1 MSEIPEI
8 GKTERGFDFYSF
20 TDANG
25 ERCTLQKS
33 SSGNDE
39 LVWLG
44 VEGKVLRSSG
54 IEGVGMIP
62 VPLNEEFLVIAR
74 MHLNREMA
82 RKLLPM
88 LQNFVEIGEMF
99 RPDVDEKVDSKTDDQ
114 KEESSETKR
123 KRTQE
128 PESEDV
134 QPTQPY
140 DAD

>member
-1 MSEIPEI
+1 MSETLEI

-20 TDANG
+20 TDFNR
-25 ERCTLQKS
+25 EKCTLQKS

-44 VEGKVLRSSG
+44 VEGKVLRESG

-62 VPLNEEFLVIAR
+62 VPLNDQFLIVAR
-74 MHLNREMA
+74 MHLNREMV
-82 RKLLPM
+82 RQLLPM
-88 LQNFVEIGEMF
+88 LQSFVETGEIV
-99 RPDVDEKVDSKTDDQ
+99 RPDEKETDDSKIDDRND
-114 KEESSETKR
+114 ESSETKR

-140 DAD
+140 DTD

>member
-1 MSEIPEI
+1 MSETLEI
-8 GKTERGFDFYSF
+8 GKTPRGFDFYSF

-39 LVWLG
+39 LAWLG
-44 VEGKVLRSSG
+44 VEGKLLRSSG

-62 VPLNEEFLVIAR
+62 VPLNEEFLIIAR
-74 MHLNREMA
+74 MHLNREMV
-82 RKLLPM
+82 RQLLPM
-88 LQNFVEIGEMF
+88 LQNFVETGEIF
-99 RPDVDEKVDSKTDDQ
+99 RPDANEAGESKFDDQ

-128 PESEDV
+128 PESEDT

-140 DAD
+140 DAN